1 MLTIWP
7 GQDGIDHPF
16 QADYAR
22 LWDAEVDGLRQVA
35 EHAPDFP
42 VSIEY
47 KPSEP
52 RSIMIL
58 PNVSAT
64 LLAIAETGAPNLGVT
79 LDFGHVLEAD
89 TSPAMA
95 AALVGR
101 RSRLLGLHL
110 NDGYGQRD
118 DGLMVG
124 TRAHRPDD
132 RAAAPAATG
141 RVRGRHLLRHVP
153 GHRGA
158 GPRRGVRRQRGD
170 HRGCSSTRWTGCRR
184 PSSMPRSSGRM
195 PWPLSAWCRR
205 RSSAATPEQA
215 VADPGQGLTVPDQP
229 RVCVVGSL
237 HFDIMVRAPY
247 LPRTGETLIGEAW
260 WWKQGG
266 KGGNQAVA
274 AARHGAR
281 VAMIGCLGDDE
292 FGARLRERLA
302 DAGVDVAFVRT
313 VAQGSG
319 MSVAI
324 QQEDGDYA
332 AVVVS
337 GANRDI
343 DRDADRRE
351 RRCHRQLPRPPA
363 PERGRRGRQRR
374 RRARWPAAAGATV
387 ILNAAPARPLGGL
400 AGLVD
405 VLVVNTVEAEMLGAG
420 PVDDLASATTAA
432 RTLRSLA
439 PTVIVTAG
447 DAGVVAASDAETLAV
462 AAHPVV
468 RADAHGAGDVFV
480 GALAARLAD
489 GATLAEALHYANAA
503 AALHVGTPDADRD
516 ALGPADVWR
525 LLAGHAAG

>member
-1 MLTIWP
+1 M
-7 GQDGIDHPF
+7 
-16 QADYAR
+16 
-22 LWDAEVDGLRQVA
+22 
-35 EHAPDFP
+35 
-42 VSIEY
+42 
-47 KPSEP
+47 
-52 RSIMIL
+52 
-58 PNVSAT
+58 
-64 LLAIAETGAPNLGVT
+64 
-79 LDFGHVLEAD
+79 
-89 TSPAMA
+89 
-95 AALVGR
+95 
-101 RSRLLGLHL
+101 
-110 NDGYGQRD
+110 
-118 DGLMVG
+118 
-124 TRAHRPDD
+124 
-132 RAAAPAATG
+132 
-141 RVRGRHLLRHVP
+141 
-153 GHRGA
+153 
-158 GPRRGVRRQRGD
+158 
-170 HRGCSSTRWTGCRR
+170 
-184 PSSMPRSSGRM
+184 
-195 PWPLSAWCRR
+195 
-205 RSSAATPEQA
+205 
-215 VADPGQGLTVPDQP
+215 PGQGLTVPDQP

-281 VAMIGCLGDDE
+281 VTMIGCLGDDE

-302 DAGVDVAFVRT
+302 GAGVDVAFVRS

-324 QQEDGDYA
+324 QQDSGDYA

-343 DRDADRRE
+343 SATQVTESGDALGSCGVLLLQDEVAEVANATAAAMARR
-351 RRCHRQLPRPPA
+351 
-363 PERGRRGRQRR
+363 
-374 RRARWPAAAGATV
+374 AGATV

-420 PVDDLASATTAA
+420 EVDDLASATMAA

-447 DAGVVAASDAETLAV
+447 DAGVVAASDAGTLAV

-489 GATLAEALHYANAA
+489 AATLAEALPYANAA
-503 AALHVGTPDADRD
+503 AALHVGTPDPDRD
-516 ALGPADVWR
+516 TLGPADVWR